1 MIVYW
6 YMNGKLSKKPL
17 QDFSTNNALNI
28 LKDKKISIKSL
39 PGYGNSNLK
48 KKDIINKHETECSTK
63 VTWLFF

>member
-1 MIVYW
+1 MIVYG

-17 QDFSTNNALNI
+17 QDFSANNTLNI

-63 VTWLFF
+63 VT